1 MSSLIPLKPL
11 ASPLEKPLQ
20 PPLRIVPQL
29 LQNAALSTVREPT
42 RNVSLTAL
50 SNHALISRCQNQSR
64 KDRPAFEELVSRYQ
78 RYVDKLL
85 YHLASDWIDRA
96 DLAQE
101 VWIRVYRSIHRL
113 SEPAKFKSWLGRIT
127 TNLFYDE
134 LRKRKRLKGS
144 VSLDAPRYSSE
155 GHYDWE
161 LPSIE
166 PTPADIMMT
175 EEFHDHL
182 KQAMAELPDAFQKT
196 IAMRELQ
203 GLSYEEIASITG
215 VSLGTVKS
223 RIARARQRLQEKLKD
238 YLNASEASVG

>member
-1 MSSLIPLKPL
+1 MNSSILLNQPASFRRPLLQVVPQQLETAASRPTACPAAGEFTADVPL
-11 ASPLEKPLQ
+11 AT
-20 PPLRIVPQL
+20 
-29 LQNAALSTVREPT
+29 LSSHDLV
-42 RNVSLTAL
+42 
-50 SNHALISRCQNQSR
+50 SRCQIQGQ

-85 YHLASDWIDRA
+85 YHLASDWADRA

-113 SEPAKFKSWLGRIT
+113 QEPAKFKSWLGRIT

-134 LRKRKRLKGS
+134 LRKRKRFKGS
-144 VSLDAPRYSSE
+144 ISLDAPRYSTD
-155 GHYDWE
+155 GQYDWE
-161 LPSIE
+161 LPSID
-166 PTPADIMMT
+166 PTPADTMLT

-182 KQAMAELPDAFQKT
+182 KQAMAELPDVFQKT

-203 GLSYEEIASITG
+203 GLSYEEIARITG

-238 YLNASEASVG
+238 YLNVDAG